1 MVELL
6 QQDEAAGQS
15 LVESLWIREPRE
27 AFSRLSETFAMTR
40 WQVRSTA
47 GGCIAETSFCT
58 LAAQAKALGAA
69 SPCRHYCLDPLA
81 AMVRSL
87 APQSRFT
94 VCETLWAG
102 ERCLVEVG

>member
-1 MVELL
+1 MGELL
-6 QQDEAAGQS
+6 QQDEATGEK
-15 LVESLWIREPRE
+15 LVETLWIREPQE
-27 AFSRLSETFAMTR
+27 AFNRLSETFAMTR
-40 WQVRSTA
+40 WQIRSTA
-47 GGCIAETSFCT
+47 GGFIAETRFCV
-58 LAAQAKALGAA
+58 LSAQAKALGAA

-102 ERCLVEVG
+102 ERCLVEVE